1 MALLNK
7 LFFPSSSSA
16 SSSTPTPATSCNTQ
30 SAASLSLGSATSAV
44 VHNNNQ
50 QAKYCGSRKL
60 QNPSTHSKNYL
71 SQFPFDGSQVRI
83 LVYRECDTRGRRLLF
98 DSNALEKVYLKERN
112 GNNANTTKHNVV
124 KSTLSSFGGQ
134 HHQHQNASNSSHNNN
149 HKESLLT
156 DRLENSSSSS
166 ATNSTNKGHSNG
178 SFIEVC
184 EEYGFKHNRPN
195 TTDISSIGEMVFGAL
210 AMSFRGT
217 SLKVH
222 WLEPPSRLL
231 CSQVFLTPLR
241 QSSNGHSPYSTL
253 STNSLATPRTSIC
266 SEHGSID
273 GLSMSSS
280 FSLPFSV
287 GIGRRQSLTPSDLS
301 TSVSS
306 PLDVPSIDQQSIL
319 TSTDSAADSG
329 HRFSSSHSTGNDSG
343 YSAMSRGGGHS
354 SSDQWSASYQY
365 STRSS
370 LGSVISE
377 QSERVR
383 KCSIDSNFYPSSSS
397 GSASGMRL
405 SSDGSLQRRISRNM
419 VTSFEN
425 ENSMN
430 DLIGFVTD
438 NYTNVMM
445 MNQSGTAGAGG
456 SEGLNLG
463 INYRR
468 ASYATSESRSNPEM
482 GRKREVCNNM
492 KSISRR
498 AKLGLAVCIT
508 MSESFEE
515 EMELFC
521 SEHIALFE
529 SMLSRLRASTERAY
543 IHHNHFLQIM
553 FQIWQDTQ
561 QWFLDLF
568 TAPRIKCPVWLS
580 ITTSGSKY
588 SKNVAERFIK
598 ELCWLLS
605 FADTKDTNFFIS
617 TMLTAILT
625 HHLGW
630 VPTVSP
636 FSSSSS
642 TAAIEQ
648 RAKLLQV
655 SQKHPYNAL
664 WAQMGDLF
672 GAIGIPP
679 KLARTV
685 IYGTEK
691 LSVER
696 LLNVLTYFIRCGEV
710 RRSSKKEEFRKET
723 INEIVG
729 QSKNETFKKSTL
741 FGKGARSDLKGM
753 MAQSSGKTLSRS
765 QTCKQNLSLHGS
777 CQEGSDFGICEKD
790 EEYAE
795 EDETDHLT
803 NEAIRTYK
811 KNEIPTVLAFRDS
824 RFVQQE
830 LRIGNYLMDTGI
842 EKNSLPQYQQAKQAN
857 GGNKSEGRIRL
868 TLTTPENVEL
878 NVEDATSANDEDGV
892 MEAIEIEPQS
902 TEMAKEKS
910 ISSNI
915 YRKKKPFFWSSMTA
929 GDVKEGLS
937 LNEVNKIHQSVS
949 AADHQATTSEDRLSE
964 GRKKP
969 KQHLSLSDL
978 ITQNSMGKS
987 DCPMTWGIEPVKE
1000 NVSLEEQIHFDYCHK
1015 LIERDRGICRNRDDG
1030 KGVVFVLGDNE
1041 PLVNIKKSTEDLST
1055 DASDSKSTTPTEA
1068 PSQSNEQFLCPL
1080 HQRLHTHSASDTSSG
1095 GGVGGVTTLNSQQQ
1109 LKKHSGVK
1117 FNFEQY
1123 PQIVTNYMKSKNL
1136 LMTNYDLLM
1145 DKCSKL
1151 EISQCS
1157 PQATDCNSNATNA
1170 NTDTPQQIITNTTF
1184 PQTAQTTSS
1193 SSSSQCLVCKGL
1205 LNAYQTPSN
1214 ATELEFETDEV
1225 HGFANKTGSSPTLVG
1240 KASATTTTLTSVS
1253 SQASVQTLI
1262 SAADQQQL
1270 EMMAEISKGDDSSN
1284 PLTRIEGPKKTT
1296 FSANQKKCSSQR
1308 GSVSSVAAKCAA
1320 VNEAMHLLQLPIPL
1334 IKELPQDDELSGDM
1348 KLPVGFIPSLFLN
1361 VSDHYIPDMVLQGTY
1376 ASPSKWEI
1384 NLREDLALAAHSASL
1399 ISLPAENIAIIAD
1412 MEKWDVKLISSQSQ
1426 HFPYAGGQSA
1436 PVGMS
1441 QLVSSMLET
1450 VQIMNSAGISA
1461 YECLSFMESKLQE
1474 IYLHSETL
1482 AAFLLE
1488 TDFCSLSA
1496 VTTALNLSEN
1506 DVPLLLSIASIH
1518 TPQISKKCGISFR

>member
-1 MALLNK
+1 MKAP
-7 LFFPSSSSA
+7 LFLK
-16 SSSTPTPATSCNTQ
+16 T
-30 SAASLSLGSATSAV
+30 
-44 VHNNNQ
+44 
-50 QAKYCGSRKL
+50 
-60 QNPSTHSKNYL
+60 KN
-71 SQFPFDGSQVRI
+71 QFPFDGSQVRI

-98 DSNALEKVYLKERN
+98 DSNALEKVYLKEKN
-112 GNNANTTKHNVV
+112 GNNSSKQNVV
-124 KSTLSSFGGQ
+124 KSTLSSFTVQ
-134 HHQHQNASNSSHNNN
+134 QQNSSNNLNNN
-149 HKESLLT
+149 HKESLLA
-156 DRLENSSSSS
+156 DKLRNSSTT
-166 ATNSTNKGHSNG
+166 ANKGHSNG
-178 SFIEVC
+178 GFIDVC
-184 EEYGFKHNRPN
+184 DEYGYKHNRPN
-195 TTDISSIGEMVFGAL
+195 TTDITSIGEMVFGAL

-231 CSQVFLTPLR
+231 CSQVFLTPVR
-241 QSSNGHSPYSTL
+241 QTNGHSPYSTL

-273 GLSMSSS
+273 GLSMGS

-287 GIGRRQSLTPSDLS
+287 GIGRRQSLTHSDLS

-319 TSTDSAADSG
+319 TSSESAADSG
-329 HRFSSSHSTGNDSG
+329 HRFSSTHSTGNDSG

-354 SSDQWSASYQY
+354 SCDQWSASYQY

-383 KCSIDSNFYPSSSS
+383 KSSIDSNFYPSSNL
-397 GSASGMRL
+397 GSVNGMRL
-405 SSDGSLQRRISRNM
+405 SSDGSLQRRISRNI

-438 NYTNVMM
+438 NYTNVML
-445 MNQSGTAGAGG
+445 NQTGCGAGG

-463 INYRR
+463 VNYRR
-468 ASYATSESRSNPEM
+468 TSYAANESRSNPEM
-482 GRKREVCNNM
+482 GRRREVSSNM

-543 IHHNHFLQIM
+543 IHHNQFLQIM

-655 SQKHPYNAL
+655 SHKHPYNAL

-679 KLARTV
+679 KIARTV

-691 LSVER
+691 LSIER

-710 RRSSKKEEFRKET
+710 RRSSKKEDFCKET
-723 INEIVG
+723 VNDIVA
-729 QSKNETFKKSTL
+729 QTKNETFKKSTL
-741 FGKGARSDLKGM
+741 LGKCLRSGESMGLL
-753 MAQSSGKTLSRS
+753 AQGSGGKTLSRT
-765 QTCKQNLSLHGS
+765 QTCKQNLSGLQDGI
-777 CQEGSDFGICEKD
+777 DFGIYEKD
-790 EEYAE
+790 EEYG
-795 EDETDHLT
+795 EDDD
-803 NEAIRTYK
+803 EAIRTYK

-842 EKNSLPQYQQAKQAN
+842 EKNSLPQYQQAKQKASN
-857 GGNKSEGRIRL
+857 SKSDGRIRL
-868 TLTTPENVEL
+868 TLTTPDNVEL
-878 NVEDATSANDEDGV
+878 IVEDPTLAVDEDCV
-892 MEAIEIEPQS
+892 MEAIEIEPIPNTS
-902 TEMAKEKS
+902 SAKETSLVYNNQGKP
-910 ISSNI
+910 
-915 YRKKKPFFWSSMTA
+915 KKPFFWSMTA

-937 LNEVNKIHQSVS
+937 LTEVNKIQKPLQESVDQKQKPGEEQLS
-949 AADHQATTSEDRLSE
+949 GEKAKTT
-964 GRKKP
+964 
-969 KQHLSLSDL
+969 HLSLSDL

-1000 NVSLEEQIHFDYCHK
+1000 NVSLEEQIHFDFCQK
-1015 LIERDRGICRNRDDG
+1015 LIEREHGICRTKDDG
-1030 KGVVFVLGDNE
+1030 KGVLFVLGDNE

-1055 DASDSKSTTPTEA
+1055 NALTTPTDGQTTA
-1068 PSQSNEQFLCPL
+1068 QSEEFLCPL
-1080 HQRLHTHSASDTSSG
+1080 HQQLYNHPTSDKSTTGTGSSI
-1095 GGVGGVTTLNSQQQ
+1095 LNPNPHQQ

-1151 EISQCS
+1151 ETQNS
-1157 PQATDCNSNATNA
+1157 PQTATYSTTASTAEN
-1170 NTDTPQQIITNTTF
+1170 QITNGTF
-1184 PQTAQTTSS
+1184 PQTHTTTTSTPS
-1193 SSSSQCLVCKGL
+1193 TSCLVCKGL

-1214 ATELEFETDEV
+1214 ATELEFEIDEV
-1225 HGFANKTGSSPTLVG
+1225 HGFLNKRGTSPTLLG
-1240 KASATTTTLTSVS
+1240 KTTATASTSTTATTLTSVS

-1262 SAADQQQL
+1262 SASDQQTV
-1270 EMMAEISKGDDSSN
+1270 EISANNDESEDIVDAAT
-1284 PLTRIEGPKKTT
+1284 TRTADGYKKAT
-1296 FSANQKKCSSQR
+1296 FNANHRKCSSQR

-1320 VNEAMHLLQLPIPL
+1320 VNEAMHLLHLPIPP
-1334 IKELPQDDELSGDM
+1334 IKEFPQDDELTGDM

-1361 VSDHYIPDMVLQGTY
+1361 VNDHYIPDMVLQGTY

-1412 MEKWDVKLISSQSQ
+1412 MEKWDVKLISSQTQ